1 MTVLGTIQARSGDW
15 YSSRGREEALKDYIL
30 LVNQL
35 VFKRQGSFFAA
46 AVLSSLYF
54 DPVSIF
60 LTYLVV
66 LMTEVL
72 DILLGRDF
80 KAWDGQDP
88 VVGRKI
94 LKRIALNTAVSAVA
108 ISVFVVNIA
117 LQQGTG
123 GHFTPLFFLFSAS
136 VFAAIYNSQIFW
148 ILMLRLA
155 IYAVAFVAM
164 AFIDI
169 VRYNPP
175 LSSEIWLQFFTLVFV
190 LYFIVDISLKFYL
203 GYQQRLGQ
211 MRRIKEENR
220 RAIAALEV
228 KSQFLATVSHELRT
242 PLTSIIGSLD
252 LIKNEAF
259 GSVPKPF
266 VPAINIAAR
275 NGHRLAA
282 LIEDLLDLQKIE
294 AGEMTFN
301 FETLKVN
308 DLMAEAVESS
318 AGYASK
324 HGINV
329 TIIPDEEGIAIRGDR
344 NRLIQVMNNLLSNAI
359 KFSSI
364 GATVHVSAVPC
375 GPRVRICVADS
386 GSGIPAGSEEQV
398 FGRFTQID
406 SSDVRKIG
414 GTGLGL
420 NISRQIV
427 KHHNGIIEYESE
439 LGVGSTFY
447 IELDRLA
454 DSPDA

>member
-1 MTVLGTIQARSGDW
+1 MTVWSTINARPGDW
-15 YSSRGREEALKDYIL
+15 CSSRGREERVKDYIN

-35 VFKRQGSFFAA
+35 VLKRQGSFFAA
-46 AVLSSLYF
+46 AVLASFYF

-66 LMTEVL
+66 VLTEVL
-72 DILLGRDF
+72 DILLGRHF
-80 KAWDGQDP
+80 KAWDGKDP
-88 VVGRKI
+88 VVGRMI
-94 LKRIALNTAVSAVA
+94 LKRIIVNTAISAIA
-108 ISVFVVNIA
+108 ISVFIVNIA
-117 LQQGTG
+117 LQQESS

-136 VFAAIYNSQIFW
+136 VFAAIYNSQMIG
-148 ILMLRLA
+148 ILMLRLS
-155 IYAVAFVAM
+155 IYAVAFIFM
-164 AFIDI
+164 SLIDV
-169 VRYNPP
+169 VRFAPP
-175 LSSEIWLQFFTLVFV
+175 LSSEIWLQFFTIVFV
-190 LYFIVDISLKFYL
+190 LYFIMDISLKFYF
-203 GYQQRLGQ
+203 GYQQRLEQ

-259 GSVPKPF
+259 GEIPKPF
-266 VPAINIAAR
+266 APAINIAAR
-275 NGHRLAA
+275 NSHRLAA

-294 AGEMTFN
+294 AGEMTFK
-301 FETLKVN
+301 FEPLIVK
-308 DLMAEAVESS
+308 DLVQEAVDSS

-324 HGINV
+324 HGIKV
-329 TIIPDEEGIAIRGDR
+329 SVRPCDEDIRICGDR

-359 KFSSI
+359 KFSSV
-364 GATVHVSAVPC
+364 GGTVDVSAMRL
-375 GPRVRICVADS
+375 GSRVRICVADN
-386 GSGIPAGSEEQV
+386 GSGIPAGSKEQV

-427 KHHNGIIEYESE
+427 GHHDGLIDYDSE

-447 IELDRLA
+447 IEFDCL
-454 DSPDA
+454 